1 MLVGDL
7 VNKGPKSA
15 QVVRWAREAGAHCV
29 RGNHDDA
36 LLSVHRRS
44 GKWASAEPPPSYAYA
59 RELSEADLAF
69 LEGLPYS
76 LALPQHGVLVV
87 HAGLVPAVPLDAQL
101 PADLFK
107 IRDVRSAEPGAPLE
121 GLEKPA
127 EGSASWA
134 SRYEGEL
141 GHVVFGHDAKRG
153 LQRERFATGLDTGC
167 CYGKALT
174 LLILPG
180 HELVSTPARRAYE
193 EPGRKRSADHG
204 AGDAASAAPTA
215 PL

>member
-36 LLSVHRRS
+36 LLSVRRRS
-44 GKWASAEPPPSYAYA
+44 GKWAATEPPLSYAYA
-59 RELSEADLAF
+59 AELCADDVAF

-87 HAGLVPAVPLDAQL
+87 HAGLVPAVPLDDQL

-107 IRDVRSAEPGAPLE
+107 IRDVRAVSAEPGAPLE

-127 EGSASWA
+127 DGSASWA
-134 SRYEGEL
+134 SRYGGEL

-153 LQRERFATGLDTGC
+153 LQQERFATGLDTGC

-174 LLILPG
+174 ALVLPG
-180 HELVSTPARRAYE
+180 HQLISTPARRAYE
-193 EPGRKRSADHG
+193 EPGRKRGSDSVNVSA
-204 AGDAASAAPTA
+204 
-215 PL
+215 L